1 MDLRKLGYLRL
12 VIAHGSFAAA
22 ARAAGVSQ
30 PAITQAMQSL
40 EREAGAPL
48 FVRSGRRK
56 LPTAAALLAAQRA
69 AELQGRLDD
78 MHAAVREAPA
88 VCAAGFE
95 GMLHVAMAPT
105 AGLLF
110 GGVVEQAWRAQRPD
124 GLLHIVGGNAADML
138 TALQRG
144 ELDLALAP
152 RPWRY
157 QAEKLKRHLLF
168 TSTPTICARIGHPLA
183 SATSLNDIADARWA
197 SAGRVGTSGSL
208 IEEALRVRRLPPP
221 RMLMRCADYVA
232 LLNVVARSDLLCSI
246 PHPALLRGIAHPGV
260 APLRVR
266 EGLPRYEV
274 CVFWRTDA
282 PGAMRDVIA
291 HVVQALKKAARQ
303 AGANNVWA

>member
-1 MDLRKLGYLRL
+1 
-12 VIAHGSFAAA
+12 
-22 ARAAGVSQ
+22 
-30 PAITQAMQSL
+30 MQSL
-40 EREAGAPL
+40 ERDAGAAL

-56 LPTAAALLAAQRA
+56 LPTATALRAAQRA
-69 AELQGRLDD
+69 CELQGRLDD
-78 MHAAVREAPA
+78 LHTAVHEAPA
-88 VCAAGFE
+88 AAPPAGFE

-124 GLLHIVGGNAADML
+124 GLLHLAGGNAVDML
-138 TALQRG
+138 AALQRG

-152 RPWRY
+152 RPWHYR
-157 QAEKLKRHLLF
+157 AENLKRHLLF

-183 SATSLNDIADARWA
+183 AATSLKDIADARWA

-208 IEEALRVRRLPPP
+208 IEEALRVRHLPPP
-221 RMLMRCADYVA
+221 RMLMQCADYVA

-282 PGAMRDVIA
+282 PSPMRDVIA
-291 HVVQALKKAARQ
+291 NVVQALKKAASE
-303 AGANNVWA
+303 AGANNAPA